1 MTTPDA
7 GTKMDALPAP
17 SSPAAPAR
25 PRGSWP
31 WVALLVLGV
40 LTIAGWWYWN
50 LRHRVVVET
59 VDLSPEAL
67 DSRLLQAETGLSS
80 LRRAQETQV
89 QRLAD
94 NRARTD
100 LLRDEVLGVS
110 QRAGL
115 LEDSVRELSDTRQD
129 AAAALRLDEAEL
141 LLTIASERLRLGRD
155 VAGAVHATELAD
167 GVLSALNDPA
177 LLNLRQSLSQELAAL
192 RALGPYP
199 AAEAAGR
206 LDALEAA
213 LPQLAA
219 AGPARAA
226 PAPTD
231 PKAGGFE
238 RLLDALVQVRPSGE
252 QDLLSPTDRGA
263 GEAALHLEL
272 ALARTALD
280 RRDEKAFRASLVRL
294 DSWIRRLYADGNL
307 RRTQQA
313 QIARLRAQPLTREL
327 PVAGSTLVELRS
339 LRQRRRI
346 EQ

>member
-1 MTTPDA
+1 VDA
-7 GTKMDALPAP
+7 QPAP
-17 SSPAAPAR
+17 TTSPR
-25 PRGSWP
+25 SSWP
-31 WVALLVLGV
+31 WIALLLLALV
-40 LTIAGWWYWN
+40 TAAGAWFWSS
-50 LRHRVVVET
+50 RTPSAAPV

-67 DSRLLQAETGLSS
+67 DSRLLEAENDLSGV
-80 LRRAQETQV
+80 RRTQENLA

-100 LLRDEVLGVS
+100 LLRDEMLGVG

-115 LEDSVRELSDTRQD
+115 LEESVRELSDTRHD
-129 AAAALRLDEAEL
+129 AVGALRLDEAEL
-141 LLTIASERLRLGRD
+141 LLTIAAERLRLAHD

-177 LLNLRQSLSQELAAL
+177 LLNLRQSLAQELAAL
-192 RALGPYP
+192 RALPPDP

-219 AGPARAA
+219 AGPARPARAA
-226 PAPTD
+226 DD
-231 PKAGGFE
+231 PQASGFQ

-252 QDLLSPTDRGA
+252 QDLLSPADRSA
-263 GEAALHLEL
+263 GEAALLLEL
-272 ALARTALD
+272 ALARTALE
-280 RRDEKAFRASLVRL
+280 RRDEAAFRASIARL
-294 DSWIRRLYADGNL
+294 DSWLRRLYADGAV

-313 QIARLRAQPLTREL
+313 QLARLRVQPLTRVL
-327 PVAGSTLVELRS
+327 PVAGSTLVELRA

-346 EQ
+346 ES

>member
-1 MTTPDA
+1 M
-7 GTKMDALPAP
+7 
-17 SSPAAPAR
+17 
-25 PRGSWP
+25 
-31 WVALLVLGV
+31 

-50 LRHRVVVET
+50 ARNRPVVQT
-59 VDLSPEAL
+59 LDLSPEAL
-67 DSRLLQAETGLSS
+67 DSRLLAAETGLGSA
-80 LRRAQETQV
+80 RRAQEALI

-100 LLRDEVLGVS
+100 LLRDEVLGVG

-115 LEDSVRELSDTRQD
+115 LEDSVRELSDTRHD
-129 AAAALRLDEAEL
+129 AAGALRLDEAEL

-155 VAGAVHATELAD
+155 VAGAVSATELAD
-167 GVLSALNDPA
+167 GVLSSLNDPA
-177 LLNLRQSLSQELAAL
+177 LLNLRQSLAQELAAL
-192 RALGPYP
+192 RALPPDP
-199 AAEAAGR
+199 AADAAGR

-219 AGPARAA
+219 AGPAR
-226 PAPTD
+226 PAHSSTD

-238 RLLDALVQVRPSGE
+238 RLLEALVQVRPSGE

-263 GEAALHLEL
+263 GEAALQLEL
-272 ALARTALD
+272 ALARTALE

-294 DSWIRRLYADGNL
+294 DSWLRRLYADGAV

-313 QIARLRAQPLTREL
+313 QVARLRAQPLTRSL
-327 PVAGSTLVELRS
+327 PIAGSTLIELRS

-346 EQ
+346 EP

>member
-1 MTTPDA
+1 V
-7 GTKMDALPAP
+7 DALPAP
-17 SSPAAPAR
+17 PVAAAPVR

-31 WVALLVLGV
+31 WLALLVLGV
-40 LTIAGWWYWN
+40 LTVAGWWYWN
-50 LRHRVVVET
+50 VRNRPVADA

-67 DSRLLQAETGLSS
+67 DSRLLATETGLGGV
-80 LRRAQETQV
+80 RRTQEALV

-155 VAGAVHATELAD
+155 LAGAVHATELAD

-177 LLNLRQSLSQELAAL
+177 LLNLRQSLAQELAAL
-192 RALGPYP
+192 RALGPDP
-199 AAEAAGR
+199 ASEAAGR

-219 AGPARAA
+219 AGPAR
-226 PAPTD
+226 PARTNAD
-231 PKAGGFE
+231 PRAGGFE

-272 ALARTALD
+272 ALARTALE
-280 RRDEKAFRASLVRL
+280 RRDETAFRASLVRL
-294 DSWIRRLYADGNL
+294 DSWLRRLYADGAL
-307 RRTQQA
+307 RRAQQA
-313 QIARLRAQPLTREL
+313 QVARLRAQPLARTL
-327 PVAGSTLVELRS
+327 PIAGSTLVELRS

>member
-1 MTTPDA
+1 
-7 GTKMDALPAP
+7 MDALPAP
-17 SSPAAPAR
+17 PVASAPAR

-31 WVALLVLGV
+31 WLALLVLGV

-50 LRHRVVVET
+50 VRSRPVADA

-67 DSRLLQAETGLSS
+67 DSRLLEAETGLGAV
-80 LRRAQETQV
+80 RRTQETLT

-100 LLRDEVLGVS
+100 LLRDEVLGLG

-177 LLNLRQSLSQELAAL
+177 LLNLRQSLAQELAAL
-192 RALGPYP
+192 RALPPDP
-199 AAEAAGR
+199 ASDAAGR

-219 AGPARAA
+219 AGPARRARA
-226 PAPTD
+226 STD

-272 ALARTALD
+272 ALARTALE
-280 RRDEKAFRASLVRL
+280 RRDEVAFRASLARL
-294 DSWIRRLYADGNL
+294 DSWLRRLYVDGAL

-313 QIARLRAQPLTREL
+313 QVARLRVQPLTRTL
-327 PVAGSTLVELRS
+327 PIAGSTLLELRS

-346 EQ
+346 EP

>member
-1 MTTPDA
+1 
-7 GTKMDALPAP
+7 MDALPAA
-17 SSPAAPAR
+17 PAAAAPVR
-25 PRGSWP
+25 PRGTWP
-31 WVALLVLGV
+31 WLALLVLGV
-40 LTIAGWWYWN
+40 LTVAGWWYWN
-50 LRHRVVVET
+50 MRHRPVAET

-67 DSRLLQAETGLSS
+67 DSRLLETETGLGAV
-80 LRRAQETQV
+80 RRAQETLI

-100 LLRDEVLGVS
+100 LLRDEVLGVG

-129 AAAALRLDEAEL
+129 AAAALRIDEAEL

-177 LLNLRQSLSQELAAL
+177 LLNLRQSLAQELAAL
-192 RALGPYP
+192 RALPPDP
-199 AAEAAGR
+199 AADAAGR

-219 AGPARAA
+219 AGPAR
-226 PAPTD
+226 PARSGTD
-231 PKAGGFE
+231 PKAGGLE

-272 ALARTALD
+272 ALARTALE
-280 RRDEKAFRASLVRL
+280 RRDEAAFRASLARL
-294 DSWIRRLYADGNL
+294 DSWIRRLYADGPL
-307 RRTQQA
+307 RRAQQA
-313 QIARLRAQPLTREL
+313 QVARLRVQPLTRTL
-327 PVAGSTLVELRS
+327 PIAGSTLVDLRS

>member
-1 MTTPDA
+1 VDT
-7 GTKMDALPAP
+7 LPAP
-17 SSPAAPAR
+17 PAATVPAR

-31 WVALLVLGV
+31 WLALLILGV
-40 LTIAGWWYWN
+40 ATIAGWWYWN
-50 LRHRVVVET
+50 LRHRVVVDT

-67 DSRLLQAETGLSS
+67 DSRLLQAENNLSGV
-80 LRRAQETQV
+80 RRAQETLI

-100 LLRDEVLGVS
+100 LLRDEVLGVG

-167 GVLSALNDPA
+167 GVLAALNDPA
-177 LLNLRQSLSQELAAL
+177 LLNLRQSLAQELAAL
-192 RALGPYP
+192 RALPPDP
-199 AAEAAGR
+199 AADAAGR

-219 AGPARAA
+219 AGPAR
-226 PAPTD
+226 PARASTD
-231 PKAGGFE
+231 PKAGGLE

-263 GEAALHLEL
+263 GEAALQLEL
-272 ALARTALD
+272 ALARTALE
-280 RRDEKAFRASLVRL
+280 RRDEKAFRASLGRL
-294 DSWIRRLYADGNL
+294 DSWLRRLYADGAL
-307 RRTQQA
+307 RRAQQA
-313 QIARLRAQPLTREL
+313 QVARLRVQPLTRTL
-327 PVAGSTLVELRS
+327 PIAGSTLVELRS

-346 EQ
+346 EP

>member
-1 MTTPDA
+1 
-7 GTKMDALPAP
+7 MDALPAP
-17 SSPAAPAR
+17 PAAVVPVR

-31 WVALLVLGV
+31 WLALLVLGV

-50 LRHRVVVET
+50 MRNRPVVET

-67 DSRLLQAETGLSS
+67 DSRLLQAETGLGGV
-80 LRRAQETQV
+80 RRTQETLT

-100 LLRDEVLGVS
+100 LLRDEVLGLG

-177 LLNLRQSLSQELAAL
+177 LLNLRQSLAQELAAL
-192 RALGPYP
+192 RALAPDP

-219 AGPARAA
+219 AGPAR
-226 PAPTD
+226 PARTGSD
-231 PKAGGFE
+231 PKAGGFD
-238 RLLDALVQVRPSGE
+238 RLLAALVQVRPSGE

-272 ALARTALD
+272 ALARTALE
-280 RRDEKAFRASLVRL
+280 RRDETAFRASLARL
-294 DSWIRRLYADGNL
+294 DNWLRRLYADGTL
-307 RRTQQA
+307 RRA
-313 QIARLRAQPLTREL
+313 QHAQVARLRVQPLSRDL
-327 PVAGSTLVELRS
+327 PIAGSTLVELRA

>member
-1 MTTPDA
+1 VDT
-7 GTKMDALPAP
+7 LPAP
-17 SSPAAPAR
+17 PAATVPAR

-31 WVALLVLGV
+31 WLALLVLGV
-40 LTIAGWWYWN
+40 ATIAGWWYWN
-50 LRHRVVVET
+50 LRHRVVVDT

-67 DSRLLQAETGLSS
+67 DSRLLQAENNLSGV
-80 LRRAQETQV
+80 RRAQETLI

-100 LLRDEVLGVS
+100 LLRDEVLGVG

-115 LEDSVRELSDTRQD
+115 LEDSVRELSDTRRD
-129 AAAALRLDEAEL
+129 AAGALRLDEAEL
-141 LLTIASERLRLGRD
+141 LLTIAAERLRLGRD
-155 VAGAVHATELAD
+155 IPGAVRATELAD
-167 GVLSALNDPA
+167 GVLSELSDPA
-177 LLNLRQSLSQELAAL
+177 LLNLRQSLAQELAAL
-192 RALGPYP
+192 RALPPDP
-199 AAEAAGR
+199 AAEAADR

-219 AGPARAA
+219 AGPAR
-226 PAPTD
+226 PARSSGD

-263 GEAALHLEL
+263 GEAALQLEL
-272 ALARTALD
+272 ALARTALE
-280 RRDEKAFRASLVRL
+280 RRDEKAFRASLVRI
-294 DSWIRRLYADGNL
+294 DSWLRRLYADGNL

-313 QIARLRAQPLTREL
+313 QVARLRMQPLTREL
-327 PVAGSTLVELRS
+327 PIAGSTLVELRS

-346 EQ
+346 EP